1 MMKKIT
7 IIVWLVVLVAAII
20 HFEPYMVHVNPTM
33 DVEDFVSH
41 NPKWVQKTL
50 KDYDIYFVNKID
62 DGIFGLTDRTKKTIK
77 VLKRKND
84 VLQEQNTLSHEIGHV
99 VANELKLT
107 KDKKMQRL
115 WKKYGKDLISAVEPD
130 NAESIEY
137 HTSTMDE
144 GLAETYVYYLYKIK
158 VPDNK
163 FFKYYKSVLD
173 KAFKEQRG
181 GLKSEEKFN
190 KKTDINF
197 YVSNIY
203 SMWYFS
209 CQCRNPI
216 KSYDTP
222 LC

>member
-1 MMKKIT
+1 MKIILLNDLKELFIMMKKIT

-33 DVEDFVSH
+33 DVKDFISH

-62 DGIFGLTDRTKKTIK
+62 DGIFGQTDRTQKTIK

-144 GLAETYVYYLYKIK
+144 GLAETYVYYLYKIN

-173 KAFKEQRG
+173 KAFKE
-181 GLKSEEKFN
+181 
-190 KKTDINF
+190 
-197 YVSNIY
+197 
-203 SMWYFS
+203 
-209 CQCRNPI
+209 
-216 KSYDTP
+216 
-222 LC
+222 

>member
-1 MMKKIT
+1 MKIVLLNDLKEIFIMMKKIT

-20 HFEPYMVHVNPTM
+20 HFRPYMVHVNPTM

-115 WKKYGKDLISAVEPD
+115 WKKYGKDLISTVEPD
-130 NAESIEY
+130 NAEGIEY
-137 HTSTMDE
+137 YTSTMDE
-144 GLAETYVYYLYKIK
+144 GLAETYIYYLYKIK

-173 KAFKEQRG
+173 KAFNE
-181 GLKSEEKFN
+181 
-190 KKTDINF
+190 
-197 YVSNIY
+197 
-203 SMWYFS
+203 
-209 CQCRNPI
+209 
-216 KSYDTP
+216 
-222 LC
+222 

>member
-1 MMKKIT
+1 MKIVLLNDLKEIFIMMKKIT

-20 HFEPYMVHVNPTM
+20 HFRPYMVHVNPTM

-115 WKKYGKDLISAVEPD
+115 WKKYGKDLISTVEPD
-130 NAESIEY
+130 NAEGIEY
-137 HTSTMDE
+137 YTSTMDE
-144 GLAETYVYYLYKIK
+144 GLAETYVYYLYRTN

-173 KAFKEQRG
+173 KAFE
-181 GLKSEEKFN
+181 
-190 KKTDINF
+190 
-197 YVSNIY
+197 
-203 SMWYFS
+203 
-209 CQCRNPI
+209 
-216 KSYDTP
+216 
-222 LC
+222 

>member
-41 NPKWVQKTL
+41 NPKWVQNTL
-50 KDYDIYFVNKID
+50 KDYDILFVTKIG

-130 NAESIEY
+130 NAEGIEY
-137 HTSTMDE
+137 YTSTMDE

-173 KAFKEQRG
+173 KAFKE
-181 GLKSEEKFN
+181 
-190 KKTDINF
+190 
-197 YVSNIY
+197 
-203 SMWYFS
+203 
-209 CQCRNPI
+209 
-216 KSYDTP
+216 
-222 LC
+222 

>member
-1 MMKKIT
+1 MKIILLNDLKELFIMMKKIT

-20 HFEPYMVHVNPTM
+20 HFRPYMVHVNPTM

-62 DGIFGLTDRTKKTIK
+62 DGIFGETDRTKKTIK

-84 VLQEQNTLSHEIGHV
+84 VLQEQNTLAHEIGHV

-115 WKKYGKDLISAVEPD
+115 WKKYGKDLISTVEHGY
-130 NAESIEY
+130 AESIEY

-144 GLAETYVYYLYKIK
+144 GLAETYVYYLYRTN

-173 KAFKEQRG
+173 KAFNE
-181 GLKSEEKFN
+181 
-190 KKTDINF
+190 
-197 YVSNIY
+197 
-203 SMWYFS
+203 
-209 CQCRNPI
+209 
-216 KSYDTP
+216 
-222 LC
+222 